1 MVVKEKRGRRR
12 YVAFETSE
20 VIDAE
25 TVSREI
31 ISSAVRLGVRPP
43 KLIQFEGRRGI
54 VRSSEP
60 EKEATLELINAA
72 ELPMKSLRTSGTLKT
87 LRERYFVPNSK
98 GGKEA
103 KGGRR
108 AGR

>member
-12 YVAFETSE
+12 YIAFETSD

-54 VRSSEP
+54 VRSLEP
-60 EKEATLELINAA
+60 EREATLELINSAA
-72 ELPMKSLRTSGTLKT
+72 LPMRTLRTSGTLKT
-87 LRERYFVPNSK
+87 LRERYFVPK
-98 GGKEA
+98 RDIGREA
-103 KGGRR
+103 DEGRQACR
-108 AGR
+108 

>member
-20 VIDAE
+20 VTDAE

-31 ISSAVRLGVRPP
+31 ISSAVKLGVRPP

-54 VRSSEP
+54 VRSLEP
-60 EKEATLELINAA
+60 EKEAALELINAA
-72 ELPMKSLRTSGTLKT
+72 VLPMKTLRTSGTLKT
-87 LRERYFVPNSK
+87 LRERYFLPKK
-98 GGKEA
+98 GGGKGTE
-103 KGGRR
+103 GGRR

>member
-12 YVAFETSE
+12 YVAFETTDPS
-20 VIDAE
+20 DAD

-31 ISSAVRLGVRPP
+31 IASAVRSGVRPP
-43 KLIQFEGRRGI
+43 KLIQFEANRGI

-60 EKEATLELINAA
+60 EKEATIRILNAA
-72 ELPMKSLRTSGTLKT
+72 DLPMRTLRTSGTLKT
-87 LRERYFVPNSK
+87 LRERYFSAGPGDGS
-98 GGKEA
+98 ER

>member
-1 MVVKEKRGRRR
+1 MVVKDKRGRRR

-20 VIDAE
+20 VTDAE

-31 ISSAVRLGVRPP
+31 ISSAVKLGVRPP

-54 VRSSEP
+54 VRSLEP
-60 EKEATLELINAA
+60 EQEATLELINAA
-72 ELPMKSLRTSGTLKT
+72 VLPMRTLRTSGTLKT
-87 LRERYFVPNSK
+87 LRERYFLPK
-98 GGKEA
+98 KEGGKVTE
-103 KGGRR
+103 GGRR

>member
-1 MVVKEKRGRRR
+1 MVVKDKRGRRR

-31 ISSAVRLGVRPP
+31 ISSAVKLGVRPP

-54 VRSSEP
+54 VRSLEP

-72 ELPMKSLRTSGTLKT
+72 ALPMKTLRTSGTLKT
-87 LRERYFVPNSK
+87 LRERYFWAQ
-98 GGKEA
+98 KE
-103 KGGRR
+103 GGRLPR
-108 AGR
+108 GKRPAGP

>member
-20 VIDAE
+20 SNDAE

-60 EKEATLELINAA
+60 EKEATLELLISAD
-72 ELPMKSLRTSGTLKT
+72 LPMKTLRTSGTLKT
-87 LRERYFVPNSK
+87 LRERYFAPK
-98 GGKEA
+98 PKDAGGVKV
-103 KGGRR
+103 GGRE
-108 AGR
+108 GR

>member
-60 EKEATLELINAA
+60 EKEATLDLLNGA
-72 ELPMKSLRTSGTLKT
+72 ELPMKTLRTSGTLKT
-87 LRERYFVPNSK
+87 LRERYFVPKSEVK
-98 GGKEA
+98 SRVKRERRI
-103 KGGRR
+103 GR
-108 AGR
+108 

>member
-12 YVAFETSE
+12 YMAFETSE
-20 VIDAE
+20 VMDAE

-31 ISSAVRLGVRPP
+31 ISSAVKLGVRPP

-54 VRSSEP
+54 VRSLEP

-72 ELPMKSLRTSGTLKT
+72 VLPMKTLRTSGTLKT
-87 LRERYFVPNSK
+87 LRERYFLPK
-98 GGKEA
+98 KEGGKGAE
-103 KGGRR
+103 GVRR

>member
-12 YVAFETSE
+12 YVAFETSD
-20 VIDAE
+20 VVDPE

-54 VRSSEP
+54 VRSLEP
-60 EKEATLELINAA
+60 EKEATLDLINAA
-72 ELPMKSLRTSGTLKT
+72 GLPMKTLRTSGTLKT
-87 LRERYFVPNSK
+87 LRERYFVPKKDDGK
-98 GGKEA
+98 GAERK
-103 KGGRR
+103 RR

>member
-1 MVVKEKRGRRR
+1 M
-12 YVAFETSE
+12 AFETSE

-54 VRSSEP
+54 VRSLEP
-60 EKEATLELINAA
+60 EKEATLDLLNAA
-72 ELPMKSLRTSGTLKT
+72 DLPMKTLRTSGTLKT
-87 LRERYFVPNSK
+87 LRERYFVPKKDECK
-98 GGKEA
+98 GVERKPP
-103 KGGRR
+103 

>member
-12 YVAFETSE
+12 YVAFETSDLA
-20 VIDAE
+20 DAE

-60 EKEATLELINAA
+60 EKEAIIELLNAA
-72 ELPMKSLRTSGTLKT
+72 ELPMRTLRTSGTLKT
-87 LRERYFVPNSK
+87 LRERYFPTK
-98 GGKEA
+98 LLAGGESE
-103 KGGRR
+103 GGRR

>member
-1 MVVKEKRGRRR
+1 MVVKDKRGRRR

-20 VIDAE
+20 SIDAE

-60 EKEATLELINAA
+60 EKEATIELLGAA
-72 ELPMKSLRTSGTLKT
+72 ALPIRTLRTSGTLKT
-87 LRERYFVPNSK
+87 LRERYFTPKSK
-98 GGKEA
+98 GEA
-103 KGGRR
+103 GPEMERR
-108 AGR
+108 VRR

>member
-1 MVVKEKRGRRR
+1 M
-12 YVAFETSE
+12 AFETSDLA
-20 VIDAE
+20 DAE

-60 EKEATLELINAA
+60 EKEAIIELLNAA
-72 ELPMKSLRTSGTLKT
+72 ELPMRTLRTSGTLKT
-87 LRERYFVPNSK
+87 LRERYFPTK
-98 GGKEA
+98 LLAGGESE
-103 KGGRR
+103 GGRR

>member
-1 MVVKEKRGRRR
+1 MVVKQKRGRRR

-31 ISSAVRLGVRPP
+31 ISSAVRQGVRPP
-43 KLIQFEGRRGI
+43 KLVQFEGQRGI

-60 EKEATLELINAA
+60 DKEATIKLLNEAG
-72 ELPMKSLRTSGTLKT
+72 LPMKTLRTSGTLKT
-87 LRERYFVPNSK
+87 LRERYFEPKTKGSK
-98 GGKEA
+98 
-103 KGGRR
+103 R
-108 AGR
+108 A

>member
-1 MVVKEKRGRRR
+1 MVVKERRGRRR
-12 YVAFETSE
+12 YVVFETSE
-20 VIDAE
+20 SVDAE

-31 ISSAVRLGVRPP
+31 ISSSVRLGVRPP

-72 ELPMKSLRTSGTLKT
+72 DLPMRTLRTSGTLKT
-87 LRERYFVPNSK
+87 LRERYFLPKPKDEK
-98 GGKEA
+98 GVGN
-103 KGGRR
+103 GRR
-108 AGR
+108 QGR

>member
-12 YVAFETSE
+12 YVAFETTES
-20 VIDAE
+20 IDAE

-43 KLIQFEGRRGI
+43 KLIQFEGQRGI

-60 EKEATLELINAA
+60 EKDATIELLNTAQ
-72 ELPMKSLRTSGTLKT
+72 LPMKTLRTSGTLKT
-87 LRERYFVPNSK
+87 LRERYFRPGPAESGGPN
-98 GGKEA
+98 GK
-103 KGGRR
+103 RR
-108 AGR
+108 AGH

>member
-12 YVAFETSE
+12 YVAFETSDPS
-20 VIDAE
+20 DAD

-43 KLIQFEGRRGI
+43 KMIQFEGRRGI
-54 VRSSEP
+54 VRSYEP
-60 EKEATLELINAA
+60 EKEATIELVNASA
-72 ELPMKSLRTSGTLKT
+72 LPMRTLRTSGTLKT
-87 LRERYFVPNSK
+87 LRERYFTPAKTDGN
-98 GGKEA
+98 ER
-103 KGGRR
+103 KGGRQ

>member
-1 MVVKEKRGRRR
+1 M
-12 YVAFETSE
+12 AFETSDPA
-20 VIDAE
+20 DAD

-60 EKEATLELINAA
+60 EKEATIELVNAA
-72 ELPMKSLRTSGTLKT
+72 DLPMRTLRTSGTLKT
-87 LRERYFVPNSK
+87 LRERYFSPGPVD
-98 GGKEA
+98 GIER
-103 KGGRR
+103 KGGRQ

>member
-20 VIDAE
+20 IIDAE

-60 EKEATLELINAA
+60 EKEATIELLNAA
-72 ELPMKSLRTSGTLKT
+72 ELPMRTLRTSGTLKT
-87 LRERYFVPNSK
+87 LRERYFLPKSK
-98 GGKEA
+98 SEA
-103 KGGRR
+103 EAEAARR
-108 AGR
+108 VDR

>member
-12 YVAFETSE
+12 CVAFETSE
-20 VIDAE
+20 VTDAE

-31 ISSAVRLGVRPP
+31 ISSAVKLGVRPP

-54 VRSSEP
+54 VRCLEP
-60 EKEATLELINAA
+60 EKETTLELINASV
-72 ELPMKSLRTSGTLKT
+72 LPMKTLRTSGTLKT
-87 LRERYFVPNSK
+87 LRERYFGPENAQK
-98 GGKEA
+98 KEA
-103 KGGRR
+103 ERGRR